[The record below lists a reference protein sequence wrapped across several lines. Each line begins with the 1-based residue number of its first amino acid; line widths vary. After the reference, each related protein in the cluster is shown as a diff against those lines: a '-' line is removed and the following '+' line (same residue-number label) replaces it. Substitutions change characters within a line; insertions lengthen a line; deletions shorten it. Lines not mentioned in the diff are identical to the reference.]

1 MMLFLGL
8 AALAAL
14 AVFLWKG
21 RSGLHVARA
30 LRAYRRGDETA
41 TLEAFARAQ
50 DVGRLGAEMA
60 ASYAYLAL
68 KAGRT
73 NEARVA
79 LRRLLDARTK
89 PPKES
94 DRRLLQTYYSLVLW
108 KEGDL
113 EGAIEVLEGLYAQG
127 YRTAGLYGNLGY
139 LLQERGDLARAE
151 VVCLEALDWD
161 PEGPVIL
168 DNLVALRMAQGN
180 DHQARELSARL
191 LALEP
196 RFPEAWYAAGR
207 LAEATD
213 PEGAIRHYRR
223 ALELPFNALT
233 TVDRATVEA
242 ALMNLTTSET
252 RDGDA
257 LGN

>member
-1 MMLFLGL
+1 MMLVLGL

-21 RSGLHVARA
+21 RSGLYVAGA
-30 LRAYRRGDETA
+30 LRAFRRGDEEA
-41 TLEAFARAQ
+41 TLAAFARAQ
-50 DVGRLGAEMA
+50 EVGRLGAEMA

-79 LRRLLDARTK
+79 LRGLLDARSK

-108 KEGDL
+108 REGDL
-113 EGAIEVLEGLYAQG
+113 DGAIEVLEGLYAQG

-139 LLQERGDLARAE
+139 LLQENGDLARAE

-161 PEGPVIL
+161 PEGTVIL
-168 DNLVALRMAQGN
+168 DNLVALRMAQGAW
-180 DHQARELSARL
+180 DEARELSARL

-196 RFPEAWYAAGR
+196 KFPEAWWAAGR

-213 PEGAIRHYRR
+213 AQEAARCYRR

-233 TVDRATVEA
+233 TVDRSTVEA
-242 ALMNLTTSET
+242 ALERLKP
-252 RDGDA
+252 
-257 LGN
+257 

>member
-8 AALAAL
+8 AVLGVL
-14 AVFLWKG
+14 AVFLWRG
-21 RSGLHVARA
+21 RSGLFVARA
-30 LRAYRRGDETA
+30 LRAFRRGDEGA
-41 TLEAFARAQ
+41 TLSAFARAQ
-50 DVGRLGAEMA
+50 DLGRLGAETA

-73 NEARVA
+73 DEARVA
-79 LRRLLDARTK
+79 LRRLLDAKTK
-89 PPKES
+89 PPNEA
-94 DRRLLQTYYSLVLW
+94 DRRLLLTYFSLVLW

-113 EGAIEVLEGLYAQG
+113 GAALEVLEDLYSQG

-139 LLQERGDLARAE
+139 LLQEKGDLERAE
-151 VVCLEALDWD
+151 VVCLEAFDWD

-168 DNLVALRMAQGN
+168 DNLVSLRMAQEAW
-180 DHQARELSARL
+180 DEARELSAKL

-207 LAEATD
+207 LAEAT
-213 PEGAIRHYRR
+213 PEEAIRCYRR

-233 TVDRATVEA
+233 TVDRSAVEG
-242 ALMNLTTSET
+242 ALRNLETS
-252 RDGDA
+252 
-257 LGN
+257 